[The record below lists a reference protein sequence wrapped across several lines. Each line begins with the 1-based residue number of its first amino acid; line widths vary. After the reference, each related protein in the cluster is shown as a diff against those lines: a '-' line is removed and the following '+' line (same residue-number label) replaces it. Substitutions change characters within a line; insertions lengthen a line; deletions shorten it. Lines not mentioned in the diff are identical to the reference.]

1 MTFKVIQG
9 HWKWHESI
17 RPQILGPIVYRQRS
31 VVNNCG
37 KCFPTV
43 DWNCA
48 GAPALDNR
56 MKNRKIFCNS
66 GPFIGAYPCC
76 RCCCWHILW
85 NPSPAHS
92 MLRVSALYTVA
103 VTVAQNRPS
112 CTFVHTISLEPLKCT
127 TFWATLYIVVGWGG
141 VLVLSFRRQAWR
153 LERLRRP

>member
-17 RPQILGPIVYRQRS
+17 RPQILGPIVYTQRS

-76 RCCCWHILW
+76 CCCCCWHILW

-92 MLRVSALYTVA
+92 MLRVWALYRVA

-112 CTFVHTISLEPLKCT
+112 CTFSTHHIFGTVEMYNFLGHPVYSSRMRWCVG
-127 TFWATLYIVVGWGG
+127 VV
-141 VLVLSFRRQAWR
+141 V
-153 LERLRRP
+153 